1 VKTVVWFALLGLIL
15 LLAQGAASWFPETLR
30 PDPLLVFALAMGL
43 RGGSVS
49 SLLLAC
55 AAGAALDVWSGSP
68 VGLFALLR
76 SSACVA
82 TRAFDGALYLR
93 AGLPW
98 TLFVAAYSVVDALL
112 MVLCLQWFVGDATLA
127 WGPFFLRL
135 PGAALATGLIAAP
148 VLWAYRRIDADAV
161 RETGWGFIASGT
173 RARP

>member
-1 VKTVVWFALLGLIL
+1 VKAVVWFAGLGLVL
-15 LLAQGAASWFPETLR
+15 LLAQGAASWLPETLR

-43 RGGSVS
+43 RGSSVS
-49 SLLLAC
+49 SLLMAC
-55 AAGAALDVWSGSP
+55 AAGVAVDVWSGSP

-76 SSACVA
+76 TSACVA

-98 TLFVAAYSVVDALL
+98 TFFVAVYSVFDALL
-112 MVLCLQWFVGDATLA
+112 MVLCLQWFVGDASLA
-127 WGPFFLRL
+127 WGPFLLRL

-148 VLWAYRRIDADAV
+148 VLWVYRRIDVDAG
-161 RETGWGFIASGT
+161 RESSWGFIASGT

>member
-1 VKTVVWFALLGLIL
+1 MKTVVGFAVLGLIL
-15 LLAQGAASWFPETLR
+15 LLAQGAVSWLPETFR

-55 AAGAALDVWSGSP
+55 AAGVALDVWSGSP

-76 SSACVA
+76 STACVA

-98 TLFVAAYSVVDALL
+98 TFFVATYTVVDALL
-112 MVLCLQWFVGDATLA
+112 MVVCLQWFVGDASVA
-127 WGPFFLRL
+127 WGPFLLRL
-135 PGAALATGLIAAP
+135 PGAALASGLLAAP